1 MSLFSLIILC
11 ILHWFLLPASL
22 SSPAPVI
29 SHNLYPHPTPSVPSS
44 TSYTSFPSPPHL
56 YLLLVSSLSL
66 PPAFIF
72 PPFPY
77 SPLTVTSPS
86 STLSKSSVHSSTSI
100 IPHALISRVPFSR
113 NVCHIYPLFCVKS
126 VVPQPQLCGMDR
138 LAPLLLIFMIRNSL
152 VSVANI
158 NSTARVVVTWTQ
170 IPSGRN
176 RSTNTNSL

>member
-1 MSLFSLIILC
+1 
-11 ILHWFLLPASL
+11 
-22 SSPAPVI
+22 
-29 SHNLYPHPTPSVPSS
+29 
-44 TSYTSFPSPPHL
+44 
-56 YLLLVSSLSL
+56 
-66 PPAFIF
+66 
-72 PPFPY
+72 
-77 SPLTVTSPS
+77 
-86 STLSKSSVHSSTSI
+86 
-100 IPHALISRVPFSR
+100 
-113 NVCHIYPLFCVKS
+113 